1 MSLKELRVQIDTI
14 NRKLI
19 ELLGTR
25 LEVAREIARVKKK
38 ERLPIL
44 DAKRED
50 AIKAEI
56 RMLAKEQGLS
66 PTVMEEI
73 FTIVMDY
80 TRLEMEAVQ

>member
-1 MSLKELRVQIDTI
+1 MNLNELRMQIDTI
-14 NRKLI
+14 NRNLI
-19 ELLGTR
+19 ALLGTR
-25 LEVAREIARVKKK
+25 LEIAREIARVKKK

-44 DAKRED
+44 DSKRED

>member
-1 MSLKELRVQIDTI
+1 MNLKELREQIDTI

-19 ELLGTR
+19 SLLGVR
-25 LEVAREIARVKKK
+25 MEIAREIARVKKR
-38 ERLPIL
+38 ERLPVL

-80 TRLEMEAVQ
+80 TRLEMESVQ